1 MTTSLRHISC
11 LLIGIMV
18 VLSTAVYAQEAKSV
32 ALAKEL
38 TQLMDA
44 KKMTAIAAK
53 DGAEL
58 EAYAAA
64 MYFTGSQLLVVGA
77 KYAPAVLLDGKLL
90 KREYQDAYIDLNS
103 ASKPGTKVFIEDAGA
118 DGLRLDHETN
128 KGFDSIEQGAAKR
141 TNFDDK
147 WRKDQ
152 QMSDEA
158 YQKAFADAEKTY
170 CRLLTALIAEAK
182 KQ

>member
-1 MTTSLRHISC
+1 MTTSLRRISY

-18 VLSTAVYAQEAKSV
+18 VLSSAAYAQEAKSV

-53 DGAEL
+53 DGTEQ

-77 KYAPAVLLDGKLL
+77 KYAPAVLFDGKLL
-90 KREYQDAYIDLNS
+90 RREYQDAYIDLNS
-103 ASKPGTKVFIEDAGA
+103 ASKAGTKVFFEDAGA
-118 DGLRLDHETN
+118 DGLRLDHEAN
-128 KGFDSIEQGAAKR
+128 KGFDSVEQGGKR
-141 TNFDDK
+141 TNFSDD
-147 WRKDQ
+147 WRKEQ
-152 QMSDEA
+152 KLSDEA
-158 YQKAFADAEKTY
+158 YQKLFQDADKLY
-170 CRLLTALIAEAK
+170 CRLLTALIAEAR